1 MIRADVRKADWNKTT
16 HALLSDDDSEEL
28 QISLLT
34 E

>member
-1 MIRADVRKADWNKTT
+1 MIRADLRKANKNKTT
-16 HALLSDDDSEEL
+16 YALLSDDDSEEL